1 MPPWTPHP
9 LRGAV
14 FGGNGSTP
22 PLARVMCASLG
33 YRGLFGLTHWL
44 LNPVHLFN
52 ARRESLEL
60 ARRTPRSRDRNNVY
74 PLPGELLRQ
83 PRPGDDEG
91 MRLATACSQASNR
104 LQARPLE
111 GDRVPD
117 AINSID
123 ICRRLVV
130 P

>member
-1 MPPWTPHP
+1 MVKKTQSAYDTIKHGISKTWQSHGVPPRIGGRT
-9 LRGAV
+9 RSIVGA
-14 FGGNGSTP
+14 
-22 PLARVMCASLG
+22 
-33 YRGLFGLTHWL
+33 
-44 LNPVHLFN
+44 
-52 ARRESLEL
+52 
-60 ARRTPRSRDRNNVY
+60 
-74 PLPGELLRQ
+74 RQ